1 MGPDWLV
8 SEGFIIR
15 AMAVANES
23 SVVMSET
30 KQIYQS
36 SVIAVDILFVVA
48 MITSGVME
56 LFDLFLLVRQ
66 PRFVD
71 SYKPSQNQILIIQHK
86 KRVPNR
92 LLAIGDCAKCK
103 YDGLTFGAVIIIGEA
118 CCLVLR

>member
-1 MGPDWLV
+1 MVPDWLL

-48 MITSGVME
+48 MITSGDME

-71 SYKPSQNQILIIQHK
+71 SYKCSAQPNLNHSTQK
-86 KRVPNR
+86 TVPDR

>member
-1 MGPDWLV
+1 MVPDWLL

-48 MITSGVME
+48 MITSGDME

-86 KRVPNR
+86 KVPDC

-103 YDGLTFGAVIIIGEA
+103 YDSLTFGAVIIIGEA